1 MAQKPNAT
9 IIDVANA
16 AGVSVSTVSRILNGK
31 PDVAPATRARVLEVI
46 EEVGWVPHAQA
57 KRLKEGQSRT
67 IALLDPVNVSG
78 DQAVN
83 QVHLDFMIG
92 AANAAA
98 TNSYFLNVLTA
109 PVTEDALTDLYR
121 GAQVDGVIFM
131 EVYLEDWRVETAK
144 AAGLPFV
151 MIGRQRDNA
160 GSSFLDLDFAAAAE
174 GAVQYLADLG
184 HRKVAFLGFPE
195 RLRNQG
201 HGPAVRGWEGFH
213 RATTRLHL
221 HAVDR
226 ESEYSAGAMEDA
238 THEVLDAHPDV
249 TAIVALTDAPLVGVF
264 NALRERDVLV
274 PETVSVVG
282 IAVDRIAELLTPRL
296 TAFRFPSY
304 DMGYQAV
311 SMLVEQL
318 QTEGDG
324 PHQVV
329 LPPELIV
336 RESAGPAPT

>member
-1 MAQKPNAT
+1 MVSKGNAT
-9 IIDVANA
+9 IIDVARA
-16 AGVSVSTVSRILNGK
+16 AGVSISTVSRILNGK

-46 EEVGWVPHAQA
+46 DEVGWVPHAQA

-98 TNSYFLNVLTA
+98 TSSYFLNVLTA

-121 GAQVDGVIFM
+121 GAHVDGVIFM

-174 GAVQYLADLG
+174 NAVQHLADLG
-184 HRKVAFLGFPE
+184 HRNVVFLGFPE

-201 HGPAVRGWEGFH
+201 HGPAVRGWEGYH
-213 RATTRLHL
+213 RATERLHIS
-221 HAVDR
+221 AIER
-226 ESEYSAGAMEDA
+226 ECEYSSAAMEDA
-238 THEVLDAHPDV
+238 THEVLDAHPEA
-249 TAIVALTDAPLVGVF
+249 TAIIALTDAPLVGVF
-264 NALRERDVLV
+264 NALRVRDV
-274 PETVSVVG
+274 PIPAAVSVVG
-282 IAVDRIAELLTPRL
+282 IAVDRIAELLTPSL

-304 DMGYQAV
+304 DMGYQAA

-318 QTEGDG
+318 QSDEDS
-324 PHQVV
+324 PRQVV
-329 LPPELIV
+329 LPPELVI
-336 RESAGPAPT
+336 RESAGPAPK